1 MKTKK
6 INFDNGSTSFPKSP
20 GLGREV
26 SAYLETGAYNINRG
40 NYENAYEVENL
51 VYQTREKAAVLFEAK
66 KSRNV
71 VFTPGV
77 TYSLNCFIQGF
88 LKSGDHLLVSSLEHN
103 AVMRPLTNR
112 VKDGITF
119 DCIPADKQ
127 GNLDINAVEG
137 LLRHNTKAILV
148 THASNV
154 CGTVLPI
161 RQLGQLCK
169 EKNLIFAV
177 DSAQTAG
184 TLPVS
189 MLQDNIDF
197 LAFAGHKGLLGP
209 QGIGGFVI
217 SDELS
222 SRMDPILLGGTGSN
236 SDDFNMPSFLPDRFE
251 SGTLNLPGIAGLHH
265 SLQYIKSLGITA
277 IHEKEMALTRLFLE
291 GISNHLPQAD
301 IIGRTDCSNRVAIV
315 SLDFENDDN
324 ARIAFHLDQDYG
336 IMTRVGL
343 HCATAAHQ
351 ALGTFPAGTIRFSF
365 GIFNTAAEVDYCLGA
380 LGGIVT

>member
-1 MKTKK
+1 MKK

-20 GLGREV
+20 GLGKEV

-40 NYENAYEVENL
+40 NYEHAYEVENL
-51 VYQTREKAAVLFEAK
+51 VYQTRETAAELFEAK

-71 VFTPGV
+71 IFTPGV

-112 VKDGITF
+112 TKDGITF
-119 DCIPADKQ
+119 DCIPSDNQ

-169 EKNLIFAV
+169 EKNLIFAI

-236 SDDFNMPSFLPDRFE
+236 SDDFNMPPFLPDRFE
-251 SGTLNLPGIAGLHH
+251 SGTLNLPGIAGLNH
-265 SLQYIKSLGITA
+265 SLQYINSLGISA
-277 IHEKEMALTRLFLE
+277 IHGKEMALTRLFLDE
-291 GISNHLPQAD
+291 VSNQIPQAN
-301 IIGRTDCSNRVAIV
+301 IIGSIDCCNRVAIV

-351 ALGTFPAGTIRFSF
+351 ALGTFPTGTIRFSF
-365 GIFNTAAEVDYCLGA
+365 GIFNTAAEVDHCIAA
-380 LGGIVT
+380 LREIVT